1 MAIRSTTSARRAF
14 TIAELMIVLIILGV
28 VLAVV
33 LPSLKA
39 TNTAAKKAAT
49 TTIMV
54 GLSGAAIQF
63 ASDHNGQRPGYF
75 SAAEMHS
82 GSTVAG
88 GGGAGNSD
96 RGFSGLQNVL
106 LDLMPGITSEST
118 STGDQNIL
126 QVGPTAGNLVSV
138 SLRQL
143 GSSVQ
148 GDASSS
154 TRAYFRADPK
164 LYYSYVV
171 SGAIADAPSYR
182 RKQQA
187 VSEHIVLPSLHDSF
201 GQPILAWESD
211 ERVHDPATFAA
222 DNTTSGPATFC
233 LSNNA
238 CFLRATGLGR
248 LERNQNQGAVGTDC
262 SLLSLSDQRFSVDA
276 LRSLLSNPA
285 AAGRVRGSLVFH
297 SAGANGIYLGSDER
311 GAKIAQGSSGALV
324 GSFGQTGVDPVK
336 NGDFDDVVISGG
348 N

>member
-1 MAIRSTTSARRAF
+1 MAIKSTNSARRAF

-75 SAAEMHS
+75 PAAEMQS
-82 GSTVAG
+82 GATVVG
-88 GGGAGNSD
+88 GNGAGNSE

-118 STGDQNIL
+118 STGNANII

-148 GDASSS
+148 GDASGS

-164 LYYSYVV
+164 LYYTYVP
-171 SGAIADAPSYR
+171 SGDIADAPSYR

-187 VSEHIVLPSLHDSF
+187 VPEHIILPSLHDSF

-211 ERVHDPATFAA
+211 ERVHDPATFAT
-222 DNTTSGPATFC
+222 DNTAGAATFS

-248 LERNQNQGAVGTDC
+248 LERNQTQGAVGTDC
-262 SLLSLSDQRFSVDA
+262 SLLGLSDQRFSVDA

-311 GAKIAQGSSGALV
+311 GAKIAQGSGGVLV
-324 GSFGQTGVDPVK
+324 GSFGQTGVDPMK